1 MTDANV
7 LPPGVN
13 PENNAIP
20 GVPLINNNNRPRNN
34 NQNSLMNVRDRLFHA
49 LFFKTALAYAQAIPK
64 PMRRAIE
71 LIMLLKALTA
81 LFILVYI
88 HITFS
93 QTPATCLEHV
103 KGEWPRDGILRVEI
117 MKNAP
122 PVAEPPPETEESELT
137 LMRNNHREGLVSIDP
152 STTLPHEEAA
162 NGVAAEKDP
171 PPDNESQN
179 AATEYVKVYIETQM
193 VMMERTKFDSLF
205 SDVSKTLL
213 GGAEEEEGGAEG
225 ELEAPDGEPQSEES
239 IVYANQTLNESSIV
253 SEEEDKEGELRS
265 NVPEV
270 EKLVNAVWLEDQY
283 IVEYSLEYGFLRLS
297 STTRQRLKIPVYTVT
312 LDPEKDKCFGDTF
325 SRFILKEFLGYDDLL
340 MASVKVLAEQEDNK
354 GYLRNVV
361 TGEHYRFVSMWWMA
375 RGSYPAAFFIML
387 LFTVSISM
395 LLRYSHHQIFVF
407 IVDLLQMLEFNV
419 SVRFPAA
426 PLLTVILALVG
437 MEAIMSE
444 FFNDTTTAFYIILV
458 VWMADQYDAI
468 CCHTSLTKRH
478 WLRFFYLYQFS
489 FYAYHYRFNGQYSS
503 LALITSWLFIQHS
516 MVYFFHHYE
525 LPVIIHQAQ
534 LQQLL
539 MRSRQQNGQNGQQ
552 VNAPANP
559 AAGGPNANV
568 QMGGNAPR
576 PAAAAEPRRQGEPGN
591 RQNDNNNNNH
601 NFLTNVTYL
610 ARRLPVPGLRNREET
625 PVIRTLRNMMANTM
639 LGGLINNNENNNN
652 PRIRVVNLGN
662 LQRIT
667 LGRIAITPTTVQSE
681 TQTTSEAGET
691 STENA
696 SSSTTTPSDASPADP
711 TGASEGGSQSNFQ
724 RNFEENNY
732 IFPTETATEE
742 NPAANLQNQVEVP
755 DQGESG
761 GVGKIPSTTAA
772 PDEGGFY
779 VAQSIVGGKT
789 CADVSNSHPPSPDA
803 KLNSTEGNSHAEIY
817 SANNDVS
824 GNYKS
829 AVQLSGGEDTDRGQS
844 HEQHPPGGQP
854 SHP

>member
-20 GVPLINNNNRPRNN
+20 GVPLINNNNNNRPRNN

-71 LIMLLKALTA
+71 LLMLLKALTA

-117 MKNAP
+117 LKNAP
-122 PVAEPPPETEESELT
+122 PAAKLPEVEESELT

-152 STTLPHEEAA
+152 STTLPHEESNGGAA
-162 NGVAAEKDP
+162 AVEADKEPP
-171 PPDNESQN
+171 PPDNDSHS

-205 SDVSKTLL
+205 SDVSKGLL
-213 GGAEEEEGGAEG
+213 GGNEEEEGGAEG
-225 ELEAPDGEPQSEES
+225 ELETSDEDS
-239 IVYANQTLNESSIV
+239 IVYANQTLNDSAIAAA
-253 SEEEDKEGELRS
+253 EEEKEGELRS
-265 NVPEV
+265 SVPEV

-503 LALITSWLFIQHS
+503 LALVTSWLFIQHS

-539 MRSRQQNGQNGQQ
+539 MRSRQQGGQNGQQ
-552 VNAPANP
+552 A
-559 AAGGPNANV
+559 AAGAN
-568 QMGGNAPR
+568 
-576 PAAAAEPRRQGEPGN
+576 AAAAAAANGNAQGGGNGAARVVGQAAGEAARRQAEPPVN

-610 ARRLPVPGLRNREET
+610 ARRLPVPGLRNRDET
-625 PVIRTLRNMMANTM
+625 PVMRTLRNIMANTI

-667 LGRIAITPTTVQSE
+667 LGRIAITPSTVQNE
-681 TQTTSEAGET
+681 TQTTGDEATEET
-691 STENA
+691 AN
-696 SSSTTTPSDASPADP
+696 SSSASAADAVSD
-711 TGASEGGSQSNFQ
+711 EGGSQSNFQ

-732 IFPTETATEE
+732 IFPTETTTTTATEE
-742 NPAANLQNQVEVP
+742 NPAVNSQNQVAN
-755 DQGESG
+755 
-761 GVGKIPSTTAA
+761 GVVDDVGVVKAPSSSDAVV
-772 PDEGGFY
+772 Y
-779 VAQSIVGGKT
+779 VAQSIGG
-789 CADVSNSHPPSPDA
+789 VSNSHSPSPDA

-824 GNYKS
+824 GNYDS
-829 AVQLSGGEDTDRGQS
+829 AAGSTSVECARDRGARDAL
-844 HEQHPPGGQP
+844 HLHPPDGA
-854 SHP
+854 SSDA